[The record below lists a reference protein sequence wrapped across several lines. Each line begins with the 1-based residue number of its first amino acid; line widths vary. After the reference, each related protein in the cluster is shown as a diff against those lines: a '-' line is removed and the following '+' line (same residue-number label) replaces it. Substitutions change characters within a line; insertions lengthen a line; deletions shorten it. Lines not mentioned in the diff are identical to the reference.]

1 MLTGAATSFS
11 VVFLTRLLLGIGE
24 SPTFPLAA
32 RSIREW
38 APVRERALAFSI
50 SGSGPA
56 FGTAV
61 SAVTVAWL
69 VAAVGW
75 RLAFVFSG
83 ALGFVWVIIWLLV
96 YRDPEHARW
105 LGNAERQMIL
115 RDRSPGG
122 TADAD
127 GMSLKELLSYQTM
140 WGLFLVQGCVN
151 YTQYLFLTWLPTYL
165 VQSRGLNIMHSGLQ
179 TGICYFGAM
188 VLTIGM
194 GRLCDHLLTPAAVQA
209 GKRRYAVVILAF
221 GASVMVLAPYTG
233 SQVLLLAELTFSLAC
248 VQSVFV
254 NTYSLTN
261 DLLHAGRSIGTAVGW
276 IQLGGNIF
284 GLAAPIATGYIVAA
298 TGSFTSAFL
307 LAGGLLIIGAVL
319 TLTMTRRPVGAPLTR
334 LTAA

>member
-1 MLTGAATSFS
+1 M
-11 VVFLTRLLLGIGE
+11 
-24 SPTFPLAA
+24 
-32 RSIREW
+32 
-38 APVRERALAFSI
+38 RERALAFSI

-61 SAVTVAWL
+61 SAITIAWL
-69 VAAVGW
+69 VSAIGW

-83 ALGFVWVIIWLLV
+83 ALGFIWVAVWLLV

-105 LGNAERQMIL
+105 LSEPERRMILAERA
-115 RDRSPGG
+115 PGG
-122 TADAD
+122 TTDAHA
-127 GMSLKELLSYQTM
+127 MPLNELLSYQTM

-194 GRLCDHLLTPAAVQA
+194 GRLCDHLLTPAAVRA

-233 SQVLLLAELTFSLAC
+233 SPALL
-248 VQSVFV
+248 
-254 NTYSLTN
+254 
-261 DLLHAGRSIGTAVGW
+261 
-276 IQLGGNIF
+276 
-284 GLAAPIATGYIVAA
+284 
-298 TGSFTSAFL
+298 
-307 LAGGLLIIGAVL
+307 
-319 TLTMTRRPVGAPLTR
+319 
-334 LTAA
+334 